1 VAAFFGR
8 VFNHPYS
15 VFTDEMLRP
24 ELQDLEVFVD
34 GIDNIVTTQK
44 RVAQMYFDDGSIAQA
59 CPPLK
64 ALLHIMA
71 NDEFE
76 GKKLHSPEIR
86 QLFNPEHMLFSS
98 WYQERLQKRRWV
110 EHTLWTRHVR
120 YLERFLKRK
129 THAAEAQRLGISQ
142 RLDLAVRSL
151 QESDSDSAIKRL
163 RGTIGTQ
170 PIAPVVSAVS

>member
-1 VAAFFGR
+1 
-8 VFNHPYS
+8 
-15 VFTDEMLRP
+15 ML
-24 ELQDLEVFVD
+24 
-34 GIDNIVTTQK
+34 
-44 RVAQMYFDDGSIAQA
+44 S
-59 CPPLK
+59 
-64 ALLHIMA
+64 
-71 NDEFE
+71 
-76 GKKLHSPEIR
+76 
-86 QLFNPEHMLFSS
+86 SS

-120 YLERFLKRK
+120 YLERLLKRK